1 MRYERHYIQYN
12 DLVFDYYDM
21 ISEDDYTDKFK
32 YDSESYTFRHGDYVA
47 HKYPYMLAD
56 AGSVS
61 LTITLEMKKIPCE
74 YRPYYMDFAKS
85 ELSKQGKLWAVENN
99 RIIWAYAF
107 VDEISYIHEVRKNTA
122 QMDVSFVIPEGIW
135 HKADLQKTFLVPYS
149 SCDFM
154 ECMDYQTLQPCDFGN
169 CCVCES
175 EGEVI
180 LDDSTVIG
188 RAIVGTSRIGQL
200 MDDSDRIGT
209 AIIGYSKIG
218 GNKEIIYYNGRDDK
232 ECDCCDCGLD
242 KDMALC
248 YHTGEMQSLYS
259 CHNDYKIVYDCVA
272 AEKLFDHGEEHM
284 GQKLCACNGI
294 IRGQFYSDTSIPT
307 QGVKITIHGTLHDPM
322 IVINDNANIIRG
334 DFENLVIYPDGSVYS
349 GKCKDCLVSASSW
362 DVPSNMDYGW
372 TVYPGNNRIV
382 IYGGSCCGAICVYIE
397 IDSLA

>member
-21 ISEDDYTDKFK
+21 ISEDDYTDKYK

-149 SCDFM
+149 PCDFM
-154 ECMDYQTLQPCDFGN
+154 DCMGYKTLQPCREGD
-169 CCVCES
+169 CCGCKT
-175 EGEVI
+175 EGTI
-180 LDDSTVIG
+180 TIG
-188 RAIVGTSRIGQL
+188 YDYVGTAKT
-200 MDDSDRIGT
+200 GT
-209 AIIGYSKIG
+209 SKVG
-218 GNKEIIYYNGRDDK
+218 GGGETITYPREETC
-232 ECDCCDCGLD
+232 ECCCDELEQ
-242 KDMALC
+242 DMALC
-248 YHTGEMQSLYS
+248 YHLREMQDFYS
-259 CHNDYKIVYDCVA
+259 CHNNYRIVYSCA
-272 AEKLFDHGEEHM
+272 TAEKFFDHGEEHM
-284 GQKLCACNGI
+284 GQKLCACDGVI
-294 IRGQFYSDTSIPT
+294 AGHFYSDTNIPT
-307 QGVKITIHGTLHDPM
+307 QGVKIVIHGKLHDPM

-334 DFENLVIYPDGSVYS
+334 DYDGLTIYPDGSVYT
-349 GKCKDCLVSASSW
+349 GDCGGCLVSASKW
-362 DVPSNMDYGW
+362 DVPSGMDYGW
-372 TVYPGNNRIV
+372 TVYPGENRLV
-382 IYGGSCCGAICVYIE
+382 IYGGSCCGAICAYIE